1 MVLSC
6 KFFVPLSAL
15 QAGFCTTKCGTNCAT
30 KDNNK
35 QNNNV
40 MIKKSFYE
48 APESELIMVRFEE
61 GFLTTSP
68 DSGIPSVTGND
79 VEDDTDDWN
88 QPGN

>member
-1 MVLSC
+1 M
-6 KFFVPLSAL
+6 
-15 QAGFCTTKCGTNCAT
+15 
-30 KDNNK
+30 
-35 QNNNV
+35 
-40 MIKKSFYE
+40 MKKSFYE
-48 APESELIMVRFEE
+48 APESELIVVRFEE